1 MVTLGDLRGKTE
13 HEIKEHLAY
22 QYGVSWDTLDVFVV
36 ECLKNLNILIA
47 YESVGDWGCD
57 STSYFLFKDKTTDEL
72 FEIHGSHCSCY
83 GFENQF
89 DLEPM
94 TLEAIKLRSYLFNTG
109 GYDTESKENI
119 DEAMEF
125 INSMD

>member
-1 MVTLGDLRGKTE
+1 MITLGDLRGKTE
-13 HEIKEHLAY
+13 HEIKEHLSY
-22 QYGVSWDTLDVFVV
+22 QYGIGWEIDEVVV

-57 STSYFLFKDKTTDEL
+57 STSYFLLKDKISDEL

-109 GYDTESKENI
+109 GYDTESKENV

>member
-13 HEIKEHLAY
+13 QEIKEHLAY
-22 QYGVSWDTLDVFVV
+22 QYGIGWETDEVVV

-47 YESVGDWGCD
+47 YESVGSWGCD
-57 STSYFLFKDKTTDEL
+57 STSYFLLKDKISDEL

-89 DLEPM
+89 DLESM

-109 GYDTESKENI
+109 GYDTESKENV

-125 INSMD
+125 INSIG

>member
-22 QYGVSWDTLDVFVV
+22 QYGIGWETDEVVV

-57 STSYFLFKDKTTDEL
+57 STSYFLLKDKISDNERNY
-72 FEIHGSHCSCY
+72 SDS
-83 GFENQF
+83 
-89 DLEPM
+89 LE
-94 TLEAIKLRSYLFNTG
+94 KVSN
-109 GYDTESKENI
+109 S
-119 DEAMEF
+119 
-125 INSMD
+125 INSFLEKIN

>member
-1 MVTLGDLRGKTE
+1 MLLLEDLKGMSEAEVKL
-13 HEIKEHLAY
+13 HLVNEYEAEP
-22 QYGVSWDTLDVFVV
+22 GIVDDL
-36 ECLKNLNILIA
+36 EILIG

-57 STSYFLFKDKTTDEL
+57 SSSYFLLKNKISDEL

-109 GYDTESKENI
+109 GYDTESKENV

-125 INSMD
+125 INSMS

>member
-22 QYGVSWDTLDVFVV
+22 QYGVSWDTLDEIIV
-36 ECLKNLNILIA
+36 ERLKNLNILIA

-57 STSYFLFKDKTTDEL
+57 SSSYFLLKDKISDEL

-83 GFENQF
+83 GFEDQF

-94 TLEAIKLRSYLFNTG
+94 TLEAIKLRSYLFSTG

-125 INSMD
+125 INSMS

>member
-1 MVTLGDLRGKTE
+1 MVTLGDLRGQTE

-22 QYGVSWDTLDVFVV
+22 QYGIGWETDEVVV

-57 STSYFLFKDKTTDEL
+57 STSYFLLKDKISGEL

-94 TLEAIKLRSYLFNTG
+94 TLEAIKLRNHLFYTG

-119 DEAMEF
+119 DEVMEF
-125 INSMD
+125 INSMN